1 MQNICLPLVF
11 LMTALIARI
20 SGNTISSLKTKRAA
34 SPNEYH
40 FHFTIQNEHEDN
52 KNQQSKLDAH
62 GGVEMGIDYTD
73 SSEEKHETENDGI
86 TEELL
91 KKVLGT
97 LSGGTKDKNIQAI
110 VEKTLL
116 EVAKENSPSASS
128 RTVIKKLISNLG
140 LTTKSTIEIKEKD
153 EKTEKNVKKVMQV
166 LFGFTQDK
174 KLNNMIKS
182 TYAELSK
189 AQKSKSKKNSKDNEG
204 DDYQFGVCCILDAAI
219 GGAAVAATAAAEAGG
234 TAAAIEGG
242 FAVGEGIAAAE
253 GVAAAEGN
261 SS

>member
-1 MQNICLPLVF
+1 MTVLV
-11 LMTALIARI
+11 LGI
-20 SGNTISSLKTKRAA
+20 SGNTIPSLRIKRAA

-52 KNQQSKLDAH
+52 KNQQSKLDSH
-62 GGVEMGIDYTD
+62 GGVETGTDYTD
-73 SSEEKHETENDGI
+73 SSEEKHETGDDGI
-86 TEELL
+86 TEELV

-97 LSGGTKDKNIQAI
+97 LNGGTKNKNIQAI

-116 EVAKENSPSASS
+116 EVAKENAPNASS
-128 RTVIKKLISNLG
+128 RTVINQLISNLG
-140 LTTKSTIEIKEKD
+140 STKKSTTETKEKD
-153 EKTEKNVKKVMQV
+153 EKTEKDVKKVMQV

-174 KLNNMIKS
+174 KLSNMIKS

-189 AQKSKSKKNSKDNEG
+189 AQKSKSKKNSKDNKG
-204 DDYQFGVCCILDAAI
+204 DDYQFVACCILDAVL

-234 TAAAIEGG
+234 TAAAIEGAA
-242 FAVGEGIAAAE
+242 AVGEGIAAAE

-261 SS
+261 SSC